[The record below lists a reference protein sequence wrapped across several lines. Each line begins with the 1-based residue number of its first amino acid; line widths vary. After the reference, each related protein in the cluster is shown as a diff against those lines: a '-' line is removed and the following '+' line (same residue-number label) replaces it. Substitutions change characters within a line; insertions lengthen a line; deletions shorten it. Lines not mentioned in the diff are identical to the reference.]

1 MKKTNLNG
9 QVLSEKEMKEVKG
22 GFPNVKP
29 LNESFGIKC
38 PVCGAN
44 YDEHGFHDEDYSTGL
59 HVMYCL
65 ECGCLID
72 KE

>member
-1 MKKTNLNG
+1 MKKTVLNG

-22 GFPNVKP
+22 GHPNVKS
-29 LNESFGIKC
+29 LDESLGKIC

-44 YDEHGFHDEDYSTGL
+44 YDEHGYYEDDHSTGL
-59 HVMYCL
+59 HAMYCL
-65 ECGCLID
+65 ECGCPID